1 MRSRLAMVGVAAA
14 LLASVATTGASAAV
28 VPFSPC
34 PNDPHFSCASVP
46 VPLDRSGALAG
57 TISLHVE
64 RLERGALQTRDAVI
78 ALAGGPGQAATPLAG
93 DLAKA
98 IEPALATRDLVVFDQ
113 RGTGASHPLSCPA
126 LRDPAALEQANVEAI
141 APAVGRCAQQLGS
154 ARGAFTTAESVQD
167 IEALRVALGYEKL
180 VLYGTSYGT
189 KVALEY
195 AERYPRQVEALVLDS
210 VVPPEGPEP
219 FELSS
224 LRAIGPV
231 LEDLCAGRACAH
243 ITASP
248 LGDIAHLA
256 AALRRRPLR
265 GAVYDGNGNRHSSS
279 LVESDLLAILEA
291 GDLNPALRALLP
303 AAVQSA
309 LHGEPD
315 PLLRLNLLS
324 QGLTPNVPVP
334 PRRAERE
341 ASEEAGNALFVATSC
356 EERPFPW
363 RRTAPVGSH
372 RAEALA
378 ALRALPGSA
387 LAPFDGRSVWEMSV
401 VPICLDWPALS
412 SPPPALSPLPDVPT
426 LVLSGA
432 ADLRTP
438 TSNAAWVT
446 THIPDAQLLVV
457 PHTGHS
463 VLGSDLTSCSSAAVK
478 SFFAGAPVQRCG
490 GGSEFFTPTP
500 ITPTRL
506 DYVHAVPGLA
516 SGPGRTLT
524 VVLDTLLDLERQV
537 IGASLQAEQQLP
549 SGSSFGGLHGG
560 YARLFGSAVR
570 MSRFSFVP
578 GVALDGTLHTVGP
591 TAGSITVRV
600 AGTAA
605 ARGVVTL
612 SGKRAIGVLGG
623 RRFDVSISGAR
634 LSGAGSGA
642 ALRWPAPRPGW

>member
-1 MRSRLAMVGVAAA
+1 MRSRLAMVGIAAA
-14 LLASVATTGASAAV
+14 LLAPAAAAGASAAS

-34 PNDPHFSCASVP
+34 PDDAKFSCASVP

-57 TISLHVE
+57 TVSLQVE
-64 RLERGALQTRDAVI
+64 RLARGAVQTRDAVI

-98 IEPALATRDLVVFDQ
+98 MAPALATRDLVVFDQ
-113 RGTGASHPLSCPA
+113 RGTGGSHPLSCHA
-126 LRDPAALEQANVEAI
+126 LSDPAALEQADVEAI
-141 APAVGRCAQQLGS
+141 APAVGRCALQLGS

-210 VVPPEGPEP
+210 VVPPDGPEP

-224 LRAIGPV
+224 LRAIAPV
-231 LEDLCAGRACAH
+231 LGDLCSAGACAH
-243 ITASP
+243 ISANP
-248 LGDIAHLA
+248 LGDLARLA

-265 GAVYDGNGNRHSSS
+265 GWVYDGNGNRHSS
-279 LVESDLLAILEA
+279 LLKESDLLAILEA
-291 GDLNPALRALLP
+291 GDLNPALRALMP

-315 PLLRLNLLS
+315 PLLRLNRLS

-341 ASEEAGNALFVATSC
+341 AAEEAGDALFVATSC

-363 RRTAPVGSH
+363 RRTAPVASH

-387 LAPFDGRSVWEMSV
+387 LTPFDGRTVWEMSV

-412 SPPPALSPLPDVPT
+412 APPPALSPLPDVPT

-446 THIPDAQLLVV
+446 ARIPDAQLLVV

-478 SFFAGAPVQRCG
+478 AFFAGAPVQRCG
-490 GGSEFFTPTP
+490 RGSEFFTPTP

-506 DYVHAVPGLA
+506 GYVHPVPGL
-516 SGPGRTLT
+516 GGGRGRTLT

-560 YARLFGSAVR
+560 YARLFGGAVR
-570 MSRFSFVP
+570 MSHFSFVP
-578 GVALDGTLHTVGP
+578 GVALDGMLHTAGP
-591 TAGSITVRV
+591 GAGSITVRV
-600 AGTAA
+600 GGGAA
-605 ARGVVTL
+605 ARGLVTL
-612 SGKRAIGVLGG
+612 SGRRASGVLGG
-623 RRFDVSISGAR
+623 HRFDVSITGAHLSSAQSGAIY
-634 LSGAGSGA
+634 
-642 ALRWPAPRPGW
+642 RWPAPRPRL